1 LLLILQ
7 GSEMNRRAFTAVVLA
22 SLLIP
27 GAAAAQQVKAQDV
40 KIYAAAVMKTPLT
53 AIAAEFEKATGKK
66 VTLVFDT
73 AGATEQRFRADA
85 DAALLITSAP
95 LIRRAEGNG
104 ALKDGTATLLGSTFA
119 GVAVTPGAKKP
130 DVSSP
135 DKLKAALLAA
145 NRIAV
150 SDPARGATV
159 GTHFMKV
166 IEALGVKDDVLRK
179 VRLSADGVETVRLVV
194 AGEADLG
201 VSQSSEIVQGSHDA
215 LAGPFPG
222 EFALNTDFA
231 LWHRNTISPTV
242 AELVAR
248 VTGPTGREKLGEE
261 GIVPAAR

>member
-1 LLLILQ
+1 
-7 GSEMNRRAFTAVVLA
+7 MNRRTFTTVYMV
-22 SLLIP
+22 SLLIS
-27 GAAAAQQVKAQDV
+27 GATAAPQAKAQDV

-53 AIAAEFEKATGKK
+53 AIAAEYEKATGNKIA
-66 VTLVFDT
+66 LVFDT

-95 LIRRAEGNG
+95 LIKRAEGSG
-104 ALKDGTATLLGSTFA
+104 ALKDGISTLLGSTFA
-119 GVAVTPGAKKP
+119 GVAVTPGSKKP

-135 DKLKAALLAA
+135 EKLKAALLAA
-145 NRIAV
+145 SRIAV

-194 AGEADLG
+194 AGEADFG

-222 EFALNTDFA
+222 EFALNTDFS
-231 LWHRNTISPTV
+231 LWHRSGISQ
-242 AELVAR
+242 AAADIVAR
-248 VTGPTGREKLGEE
+248 LTSPGGREKLAAE
-261 GIVPAAR
+261 GIVPAAGR

>member
-1 LLLILQ
+1 
-7 GSEMNRRAFTAVVLA
+7 MNRRTYTAIFLV
-22 SLLIP
+22 SLLIS
-27 GAAAAQQVKAQDV
+27 GAAAAQPAKAQDV
-40 KIYAAAVMKTPLT
+40 KVYAAAVMKTPLT
-53 AIAAEFEKATGKK
+53 AIAAEYEKATGNKMM
-66 VTLVFDT
+66 LVFDT

-95 LIRRAEGNG
+95 LIKRAESTG
-104 ALKDGTATLLGSTFA
+104 ALKDGTSTPVGSTFA
-119 GVAVTPGAKKP
+119 GVAVTPGSKKP

-135 DKLKAALLAA
+135 EKLKAALLAA

-179 VRLSADGVETVRLVV
+179 IRFSTDGVETVRLVV
-194 AGEADLG
+194 TGEADLG

-222 EFALNTDFA
+222 AFALTTDFS
-231 LWHRNTISPTV
+231 LWHRNTISPAV
-242 AELVAR
+242 ADIVAR
-248 VTGPTGREKLGEE
+248 LTGPAGREKLGEE
-261 GIVPAAR
+261 GIVSPAAR

>member
-1 LLLILQ
+1 MTGKMFAAILVFS
-7 GSEMNRRAFTAVVLA
+7 G
-22 SLLIP
+22 LIP
-27 GAAAAQQVKAQDV
+27 GAAAAQTARAQEV

-53 AIAAEFEKATGKK
+53 AIAAEYEKATGNK

-73 AGATEQRFRADA
+73 AGATEQRFRADS
-85 DAALLITSAP
+85 DATLLITSAP
-95 LIRRAEGNG
+95 LIKRADG
-104 ALKDGTATLLGSTFA
+104 AGTLKDGTTTLLGSTFA

-135 DKLKAALLAA
+135 DRLKAALLAA

-166 IEALGVKDDVLRK
+166 IEALGVKDEVLRK
-179 VRLSADGVETVRLVV
+179 VRLSTDGVETVRLVV

-231 LWHRNTISPTV
+231 LWHRNTISPAV

-248 VTGPTGREKLGEE
+248 MTGPAGREKLGEE

>member
-1 LLLILQ
+1 
-7 GSEMNRRAFTAVVLA
+7 MKRRTFTAIFLV
-22 SLLIP
+22 SLLISGA
-27 GAAAAQQVKAQDV
+27 GAAAAQQAKAQDV

-53 AIAAEFEKATGKK
+53 AIAAEYEKATGNK

-95 LIRRAEGNG
+95 LIKRAEGSG
-104 ALKDGTATLLGSTFA
+104 ALKDGTSTLLGSTFA
-119 GVAVTPGAKKP
+119 GIAVTPGSKRP

-135 DKLKAALLAA
+135 EKLKAALLAA

-179 VRLSADGVETVRLVV
+179 IRLSTDGVETVRLVV

-222 EFALNTDFA
+222 EFALNTDFS
-231 LWHRNTISPTV
+231 LWHRKDISP
-242 AELVAR
+242 AAADIVAR
-248 VTGPTGREKLGEE
+248 LTGPGGREKLAAE
-261 GIVPAAR
+261 GIVPPAGR

>member
-1 LLLILQ
+1 MFAAIALV
-7 GSEMNRRAFTAVVLA
+7 S
-22 SLLIP
+22 SLIP
-27 GAAAAQQVKAQDV
+27 AAAAAQPAKAQDV

-53 AIAAEFEKATGKK
+53 AIAAEYEKATGNK

-95 LIRRAEGNG
+95 LIRRAESTG
-104 ALKDGTATLLGSTFA
+104 ALKDGTTTLLGSTFA
-119 GVAVTPGAKKP
+119 GVAVTPGSKKP

-135 DKLKAALLAA
+135 EKLKAALLAA

-166 IEALGVKDDVLRK
+166 VEALGVKDDVLRK
-179 VRLSADGVETVRLVV
+179 IRLSTDGVETVRLVV

-222 EFALNTDFA
+222 EFALTTDFS
-231 LWHRNTISPTV
+231 LWHRKDISP
-242 AELVAR
+242 AAADIVAR
-248 VTGPTGREKLGEE
+248 LMGPTGREKLAEE
-261 GIVPAAR
+261 GIVPPAAR